1 MMRSAPDD
9 LDAAGM
15 RQMATIDL
23 PLNAADSS
31 EAAFTDNRLLA
42 TFPPELR
49 HAVRDQIEIIQLEA
63 GDTVLRR
70 GIDVNGSVFPFGPT
84 MISMIVDLGDGRSVE
99 VASVGRE
106 GAVGGIVSCGHA
118 PAFACAEAIVAGP
131 AARVPMRVIE
141 EAKAGSGH
149 LRNLFCRYSDYL
161 LAQIMQS
168 VACNSFHTIE
178 QRAARWLLT
187 AQDRAGDRLEMTQEA
202 LAGLLGVQRTTVN
215 AAARQLTE
223 EGLIATRR
231 GTISI
236 ENRAAL
242 EVRACEC
249 YDRVE
254 RFFEDIVGTG
264 GLGRP

>member
-1 MMRSAPDD
+1 MATDLP
-9 LDAAGM
+9 LDAAN
-15 RQMATIDL
+15 T
-23 PLNAADSS
+23 S

-49 HAVRDQIEIIQLEA
+49 QVMRDQIEIIQIEA
-63 GDTVLRR
+63 GDTVLHR
-70 GIDVNGSVFPFGPT
+70 GSDVSSSIFPFGPT
-84 MISMIVDLGDGRSVE
+84 MISLVVDLGVGRSVE
-99 VASVGRE
+99 VASIGKE

-118 PAFACAEAIVAGP
+118 PAFARADAIMAGP
-131 AARVPMRVIE
+131 AARVPMRMIE

-168 VACNSFHTIE
+168 VACNSFHSIE

-187 AQDRAGDRLEMTQEA
+187 AQDRAGDRLELTQEA

-215 AAARQLTE
+215 AAARQLTD
-223 EGLIATRR
+223 EGMIATRR

-242 EVRACEC
+242 EERACEC

-254 RFFEDIVGTG
+254 SFFGDIVGTG

>member
-1 MMRSAPDD
+1 
-9 LDAAGM
+9 
-15 RQMATIDL
+15 MATIDL
-23 PLNAADSS
+23 PADALNTN
-31 EAAFTDNRLLA
+31 ETAFIENRLFA

-49 HAVRDQIEIIQLEA
+49 EKLREQIDIIQLEA

-70 GIDVNGSVFPFGPT
+70 GIGVSSSIFPFGPT
-84 MISMIVDLGDGRSVE
+84 MISMMVDLGDGRSVE
-99 VASVGRE
+99 VASIGKE

-118 PAFACAEAIVAGP
+118 PAFSRAEVIVAGP
-131 AARVPMRVIE
+131 AARVPIEVIRD
-141 EAKAGSGH
+141 AKAGSGH
-149 LRNLFCRYSDYL
+149 LSNLFCRYSDYL

-168 VACNSFHTIE
+168 VACNSFHSIE

-187 AQDRAGDRLEMTQEA
+187 AQDRAGDRLELTQEA

-215 AAARQLTE
+215 AAARQLTDE
-223 EGLIATRR
+223 RLIATRR

-242 EVRACEC
+242 EERACEC

-254 RFFEDIVGTG
+254 RFFGDIVGTS

>member
-1 MMRSAPDD
+1 
-9 LDAAGM
+9 
-15 RQMATIDL
+15 MATIDASQDL
-23 PLNAADSS
+23 AHAS
-31 EAAFTDNRLLA
+31 EPAFIDNRLLA
-42 TFPPELR
+42 TFPMALR
-49 HAVRDQIEIIQLEA
+49 QSLREQIEIVHLDA

-70 GIDVNGSVFPFGPT
+70 GIDVDSSIFPFGTT
-84 MISMIVDLGDGRSVE
+84 MISMIVDLGEGRSVE
-99 VASVGRE
+99 VASIGKE
-106 GAVGGIVSCGHA
+106 GAVGGIVSCGQA
-118 PAFACAEAIVAGP
+118 PAFARAEAIVAGP

-187 AQDRAGDRLEMTQEA
+187 AQDRAGDRLELTQEA
-202 LAGLLGVQRTTVN
+202 LAGLLGVQRTTIN
-215 AAARQLTE
+215 AAARQLSD

-242 EVRACEC
+242 EVRACGC

-254 RFFEDIVGTG
+254 RFFGDIVGTG